1 MPELPEVET
10 VAQSLIDGQNV
21 SEGILGLSVAGAD
34 VSWPRT
40 IAEPSADEFVQRIR
54 GQQVDGV
61 GRRAKY
67 IRIDLSE
74 DVLLVHLRM
83 TGEMVLDQGDV
94 PLSKYSQVQI
104 YFDSGLR
111 LSFNDARKFGR
122 IWLLDDPEAVLAGL
136 GPEPLDGS
144 IKPAAFHEMLSSRKR
159 QLKPLLLDQSFI
171 AGLGNIYVDEALHFA
186 RLHPLSSSAEVSPEQ
201 SRKLLKGIRKVL
213 RDSIKANGSSIDW
226 AYRGGEFQNKFKVYQ
241 QTGEPCPR
249 CGTPIERLVVGQR
262 GTHICPSCQTL
273 KN

>member
-21 SEGILGLSVAGAD
+21 SDGILGLRVAKAE
-34 VSWPRT
+34 VAWPRT
-40 IAEPSADEFVQRIR
+40 IAEPSADEFVHRIR
-54 GQQVDGV
+54 GQRIDGV

-74 DVLLVHLRM
+74 DSLLVHLRM
-83 TGEMVLDQGDV
+83 TGELVLDAHDA
-94 PLSKYSQVQI
+94 PLSKYSQVQF
-104 YFDSGLR
+104 YFAGGLR

-122 IWLLDDPEAVLAGL
+122 IWLVADPEQVLANL
-136 GPEPLDGS
+136 GPEPLDS
-144 IKPAAFHEMLSSRKR
+144 ALKPAAFHKMLTSRKR
-159 QLKPLLLDQSFI
+159 QLKPLLLNQSFI
-171 AGLGNIYVDEALHFA
+171 AGLGNIYADEALHYA
-186 RLHPLSSSAEVSPEQ
+186 RLHPLASSADVDPDQ
-201 SRKLLKGIRKVL
+201 SRELLKGIRKVL

-262 GTHICPSCQTL
+262 GTHICPNCQEIA
-273 KN
+273 